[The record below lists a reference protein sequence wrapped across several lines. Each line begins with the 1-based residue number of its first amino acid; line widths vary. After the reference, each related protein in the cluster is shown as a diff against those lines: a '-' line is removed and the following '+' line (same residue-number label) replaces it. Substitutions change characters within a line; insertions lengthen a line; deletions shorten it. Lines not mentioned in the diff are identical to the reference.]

1 MARHDMTEA
10 VEAIWNFP
18 CSFPLKAFGR
28 NSDDFEAVVIEIVRR
43 HVPDL
48 DDSAISSQLSKRNAY
63 RAVTATFTARSR
75 EQLDALYL
83 ELSRHEQVLMVL

>member
-1 MARHDMTEA
+1 MTDP
-10 VEAIWNFP
+10 VETIWNFP

-28 NSDDFEAVVIEIVRR
+28 NSDDFEALVIEIVRR

-48 DDSAISSQLSKRNAY
+48 DDSAVSSRISSGNAY
-63 RAVTATFTARSR
+63 RAVTATFMARSR

>member
-1 MARHDMTEA
+1 MTEA
-10 VEAIWNFP
+10 LDTIWNFP
-18 CSFPLKAFGR
+18 CAFPLKAFGR
-28 NSDDFEAVVIEIVRR
+28 NSDDFEALVIEIVRR

-48 DDSAISSQLSKRNAY
+48 DDSAVSSQTSNGDTY
-63 RAVTATFTARSR
+63 RAVTVTFTARSR